1 MYLKSIVVNGFK
13 SFAEKVNIDLSNKV
27 NVVVGPNGS
36 GKSNVVDAISWVLGT
51 QSPGALRTN
60 KMEDV
65 IFAGTEK
72 LSEKGFAEV
81 YLNFV
86 VDPEKFNGSEE
97 ISIGR
102 KLYRDGASEYFMNG
116 LNCRLLD
123 IQEFLSDL
131 GIGKQQHTII
141 SQGQIAEILNSKP
154 EDHRVTIEEAAGILP
169 FKLKKDK
176 ALRRIES
183 GEKEIKRAKDVLRE
197 INKQLKPLK
206 IQAEQAQEHESL
218 NASLLDSKTN
228 LNLLKYNNFNTK
240 ENDSINKLTTISEKL
255 DDISKSSNE
264 AKALKSNLTKE
275 LGQGVS
281 VSSLF
286 KDHSNKLTTKSEQ
299 IKSVAQIATERLD
312 NLNRETIREEKRL
325 TDLQNKVLSNTLT
338 INDLSNKLILKK
350 NTLTDLN
357 KRLDH
362 LNKQINENNKNQ
374 SASLEVNE
382 AILEKDLDYLKGIV
396 NKLETNLLT
405 SEGDL
410 NKWENDR
417 NSTQESMD
425 SFSKLISK
433 KILLKNSFSKVRK
446 NINLIVNREV
456 DVTKENLDI
465 LKAEYKSNV
474 DILNSKIE
482 QQNIISNNSSYKEE
496 LKNQEIILRKNLNSL
511 EEEITSRSNQL
522 VSAAEQIKFLTNEN
536 SELQITIDEIH
547 YAPNNDYK
555 SELESIISKSTALIK
570 VLNKSAHS
578 MLLQADVY
586 EQKHGNKNSRIIEL
600 DNEIEKYNKSYL
612 LLNEEKGNI
621 SIKNAEYSSE
631 KAHYY
636 SSLKNIYGVE
646 NSDIDSFN
654 ADLYNQEELE
664 NEIKIIE
671 NKLENIGVVNYLAK
685 TDFEQLNARH
695 QDISVSIED
704 LTTSKKELL
713 THIKEIEDEI
723 EFRIDSSFNSISV
736 HFGEIFEQLFP
747 GGKGSLELTN
757 KENLLETG
765 IEINVQPKGK
775 KVKKLSLLSGGE
787 RSLAAIAFLFAIF
800 KSFPSPFYILD
811 EVEAA
816 LDDANLHRMINLLNY
831 VRDDAQFIIVTH
843 QQQTMHA
850 GDVLYGVTM
859 EPGSG
864 SRIFIKTKSEFENL
878 ISNEGKKNE

>member
-51 QSPGALRTN
+51 QSPGTLRTN

-72 LSEKGFAEV
+72 LAEKGFAEV

-102 KLYRDGASEYFMNG
+102 KLFRDGASEYFMNG

-183 GEKEIKRAKDVLRE
+183 GDKEIKRAKDVLRE

-206 IQAEQAQEHESL
+206 IQAEQAQAHETLSG
-218 NASLLDSKTN
+218 SLLENKTNINILKYKIFNEKETAINNELKTTIEQLEEVNKSTDEAKSLKTN
-228 LNLLKYNNFNTK
+228 LT
-240 ENDSINKLTTISEKL
+240 S
-255 DDISKSSNE
+255 
-264 AKALKSNLTKE
+264 E

-286 KDHSNKLTTKSEQ
+286 KDYSNKLSTKSEQ
-299 IKSVAQIATERLD
+299 VKSVAQIATERLD
-312 NLNRETIREEKRL
+312 NLERESIREEKRL
-325 TDLQNKVLSNTLT
+325 IELQNKVLTNTLT
-338 INDLSNKLILKK
+338 INDLSNKLISKK
-350 NTLTDLN
+350 DNLTNLN
-357 KRLDH
+357 QNLEY
-362 LNKQINENNKNQ
+362 LNVQLNENNKNQ

-382 AILEKDLDYLKGIV
+382 AILEKDLDYLKGIIS
-396 NKLETNLLT
+396 KLELNITDSENEFQKWDKDKILSSELL
-405 SEGDL
+405 
-410 NKWENDR
+410 
-417 NSTQESMD
+417 D
-425 SFSKLISK
+425 SHSSLISK
-433 KILLKNSFSKVRK
+433 KIILKGSFSKVRK
-446 NINLIVNREV
+446 NITSIFDRELE
-456 DVTKENLDI
+456 VTKKNLEKI
-465 LKAEYKSNV
+465 KLEYKNNV
-474 DILNSKIE
+474 DILNSKVE
-482 QQNIISNNSSYKEE
+482 QQNSISNNSSYKDE
-496 LKNQEIILRKNLNSL
+496 LKIQEVSLRQKLKQL
-511 EEEITSRSNQL
+511 EDEITSISNQL

-536 SELQITIDEIH
+536 SDLQLTIDEIH
-547 YAPNNDYK
+547 YAPDHNYK
-555 SELESIISKSTALIK
+555 TELENIIDKSTTLISI
-570 VLNKSAHS
+570 LNKSAES
-578 MLLQADVY
+578 MLQQANVY
-586 EQKHGNKNSRIIEL
+586 EQKHGNKNIKITEL
-600 DNEIEKYNKSYL
+600 DSQIEDLNKNYL
-612 LLNEEKGNI
+612 SLNEQKGNL
-621 SIKNAEYSSE
+621 SIKKAEYSSE

-636 SSLKNIYGVE
+636 STLINMYGVE
-646 NSDIDSFN
+646 TEVIDSFIPSQHSQN
-654 ADLYNQEELE
+654 EIE
-664 NEIKIIE
+664 NEIRTIE
-671 NKLENIGVVNYLAK
+671 QKLENIGVVNYLAK
-685 TDFEQLNARH
+685 TDYEQLDTRH
-695 QDISVSIED
+695 QEITNSIED
-704 LTTSKKELL
+704 LTSSKKELL
-713 THIKEIEDEI
+713 VHIKEIEDEI
-723 EFRIDSSFNSISV
+723 EFRIDSSFNSISI
-736 HFGEIFEQLFP
+736 HFTEIFEQLFP

-831 VRDDAQFIIVTH
+831 VKDDAQFIIVTH

-850 GDVLYGVTM
+850 GDILYGVTM

-864 SRIFIKTKSEFENL
+864 SRIFIKTKSEFESL
-878 ISNEGKKNE
+878 IANEVNKDE

>member
-51 QSPGALRTN
+51 QSPGTLRTN

-72 LSEKGFAEV
+72 LAEKGFAEV

-102 KLYRDGASEYFMNG
+102 KLFRDGASEYFMNG

-183 GEKEIKRAKDVLRE
+183 GDKEIKRAKDVLRE

-206 IQAEQAQEHESL
+206 IQAEQAQAHETLSK
-218 NASLLDSKTN
+218 SLLENKTNINILKYKIFNEKEVGISNELQTTIEHLEEVNKSTDEAKSLKTN
-228 LNLLKYNNFNTK
+228 LT
-240 ENDSINKLTTISEKL
+240 S
-255 DDISKSSNE
+255 
-264 AKALKSNLTKE
+264 E

-286 KDHSNKLTTKSEQ
+286 KDYSNKLSTKSEQ
-299 IKSVAQIATERLD
+299 VKSVAQIATERLD
-312 NLNRETIREEKRL
+312 NLERESIREEKRL
-325 TDLQNKVLSNTLT
+325 IELQNKVLTNTLT
-338 INDLSNKLILKK
+338 INDLSNKLISKK
-350 NTLTDLN
+350 DNLTNLN
-357 KRLDH
+357 QNLEY
-362 LNKQINENNKNQ
+362 LNVQLNENNKNQ

-382 AILEKDLDYLKGIV
+382 AILEKDLDYLKGIIS
-396 NKLETNLLT
+396 KLEVNITDSEHEYQKWDKDKIVSSELL
-405 SEGDL
+405 
-410 NKWENDR
+410 
-417 NSTQESMD
+417 D
-425 SFSKLISK
+425 SHSSLISK
-433 KILLKNSFSKVRK
+433 KIILKSSFSKVRK
-446 NINLIVNREV
+446 NITSIFDRELE
-456 DVTKENLDI
+456 VTRNNLDKI
-465 LKAEYKSNV
+465 KLEYKNNV
-474 DILNSKIE
+474 DILNSKVE
-482 QQNIISNNSSYKEE
+482 QQESISNNSSYKDE
-496 LKNQEIILRKNLNSL
+496 LKIQEVSLRQKLKQL
-511 EEEITSRSNQL
+511 EDEITSISNQL

-536 SELQITIDEIH
+536 SDLQLTIDEIH
-547 YAPNNDYK
+547 YAPDHNYK
-555 SELESIISKSTALIK
+555 TDLENIIDKSTTLISI
-570 VLNKSAHS
+570 LNKSSES
-578 MLLQADVY
+578 MLLQANVY
-586 EQKHGNKNSRIIEL
+586 EQKHGNKNIKITEL
-600 DNEIEKYNKSYL
+600 DNQIENLNKNYL
-612 LLNEEKGNI
+612 SLNEQKGNL
-621 SIKNAEYSSE
+621 SIKKAEYSSE

-636 SSLKNIYGVE
+636 STLINMYGVE
-646 NSDIDSFN
+646 TEVIDSFITSQHSQN
-654 ADLYNQEELE
+654 EIE
-664 NEIKIIE
+664 NEIRTIE
-671 NKLENIGVVNYLAK
+671 QKLENIGVVNYLAK
-685 TDFEQLNARH
+685 TDYEQLDTR
-695 QDISVSIED
+695 QQEISNSIED
-704 LTTSKKELL
+704 LTSSKKELL
-713 THIKEIEDEI
+713 VHIKEIEDEI
-723 EFRIDSSFNSISV
+723 EFRIDSSFNSISL
-736 HFGEIFEQLFP
+736 HFTEIFEQLFP

-831 VRDDAQFIIVTH
+831 VKDDAQFIIVTH

-850 GDVLYGVTM
+850 GDILYGVTM

-864 SRIFIKTKSEFENL
+864 SRIFIKTKSEFESL
-878 ISNEGKKNE
+878 IANEVNKDE

>member
-13 SFAEKVNIDLSNKV
+13 SFAERVNIDLSNKV

-86 VDPEKFNGSEE
+86 VDADKFNGSEE

-154 EDHRVTIEEAAGILP
+154 EDHRITIEEAAGILP

-183 GEKEIKRAKDVLRE
+183 GDKEIKRAKDVLRE

-206 IQAEQAQEHESL
+206 IQAEQAQAHESL
-218 NASLLDSKTN
+218 NVSLLEHKTN
-228 LNLLKYNNFNTK
+228 LNMLKYTIFDIK
-240 ENDSINKLTTISEKL
+240 EKDISIQLDEITNKLKNVVSATE
-255 DDISKSSNE
+255 D
-264 AKALKSNLTKE
+264 AKKLKSNLTSE

-281 VSSLF
+281 ISSLF
-286 KDHSNKLTTKSEQ
+286 KDYSNKLSTKSEQ
-299 IKSVAQIATERLD
+299 VKSVAQIATERLD
-312 NLNRETIREEKRL
+312 NLERESIREEKRL
-325 TDLQNKVLSNTLT
+325 SDLQNKVLANTLT
-338 INDLSNKLILKK
+338 INDLSNKLITRK
-350 NTLTDLN
+350 NTLTELN
-357 KRLDH
+357 QNLES

-382 AILEKDLDYLKGIV
+382 AILEKDLDYLKDIV
-396 NKLETNLLT
+396 SKLEVNLSA
-405 SEGDL
+405 SEETF
-410 NKWENDR
+410 NKWQQDKESTKSLLEKH
-417 NSTQESMD
+417 NS
-425 SFSKLISK
+425 LISNK
-433 KILLKNSFSKVRK
+433 FTLKSSFSKVRK
-446 NINLIVNREV
+446 NINSIIDREV
-456 DVTKENLDI
+456 DTTKINLDV
-465 LKAEYKSNV
+465 LKLEYNKKL
-474 DILNSKIE
+474 DILNSKID
-482 QQNIISNNSSYKEE
+482 QQNIISNNTSYKEE
-496 LKNQEIILRKNLNSL
+496 LKNQEVSLRAKLKSL
-511 EEEITSRSNQL
+511 EDEITSRSNQL

-536 SELQITIDEIH
+536 SDLQLTIDEIH
-547 YAPNNDYK
+547 YAPDTDYK
-555 SELESIISKSTALIK
+555 NKLENIIAESTKLIQILNTSSE
-570 VLNKSAHS
+570 S
-578 MLLQADVY
+578 MLSQADLY
-586 EQKHGNKNSRIIEL
+586 EQKHGNKNSKISEL
-600 DNEIEKYNKSYL
+600 DDEIESLNKTYIS
-612 LLNEEKGNI
+612 LNDEKSNL
-621 SIKNAEYSSE
+621 SIQKAEYSSE
-631 KAHYY
+631 KAHHY
-636 SSLKNIYGVE
+636 STLVNMYGIEMRQIQGFDPELHNQNEME
-646 NSDIDSFN
+646 NDIRSI
-654 ADLYNQEELE
+654 EEQ
-664 NEIKIIE
+664 IE
-671 NKLENIGVVNYLAK
+671 KIGVVNYLAK
-685 TDFEQLNARH
+685 TDYEQLDARH
-695 QDISVSIED
+695 QEISASIED
-704 LTTSKKELL
+704 LTSSKKELL
-713 THIKEIEDEI
+713 LHIKEIEDEI

-736 HFGEIFEQLFP
+736 HFAEIFEQLFP

-831 VRDDAQFIIVTH
+831 VKDDAQFIIVTH

-850 GDVLYGVTM
+850 GDILYGVTM

-878 ISNEGKKNE
+878 IANESNIDE

>member
-51 QSPGALRTN
+51 QSPGTLRTN

-72 LSEKGFAEV
+72 LAEKGFAEV

-102 KLYRDGASEYFMNG
+102 KLFRDGASEYFMNG

-183 GEKEIKRAKDVLRE
+183 GDKEIKRAKDVLRE

-206 IQAEQAQEHESL
+206 IQAEQAQAHETLSG
-218 NASLLDSKTN
+218 SLLENKTNINILKYKIFNEKETGISNELKTTIEQLEEVNKSTDEAKSLKTN
-228 LNLLKYNNFNTK
+228 LT
-240 ENDSINKLTTISEKL
+240 S
-255 DDISKSSNE
+255 
-264 AKALKSNLTKE
+264 E

-286 KDHSNKLTTKSEQ
+286 KDYSNKLSTKSEQ
-299 IKSVAQIATERLD
+299 VKSVAQIATERLD
-312 NLNRETIREEKRL
+312 NLERESIREEKRL
-325 TDLQNKVLSNTLT
+325 IELQNKVLTNTLT
-338 INDLSNKLILKK
+338 INDLSNKLISKK
-350 NTLTDLN
+350 DNLTNLN
-357 KRLDH
+357 QNLEY
-362 LNKQINENNKNQ
+362 LNVQLNENNKNQ

-382 AILEKDLDYLKGIV
+382 AILEKDLDYLKGIIS
-396 NKLETNLLT
+396 KLELNITDSENEFQKWDKDKILSSELL
-405 SEGDL
+405 
-410 NKWENDR
+410 
-417 NSTQESMD
+417 D
-425 SFSKLISK
+425 SHSSLISK
-433 KILLKNSFSKVRK
+433 KIILKGSFSKVRK
-446 NINLIVNREV
+446 NITSIFDRELE
-456 DVTKENLDI
+456 VTKKNLEKI
-465 LKAEYKSNV
+465 KLEYKNNV
-474 DILNSKIE
+474 DILNSKVE
-482 QQNIISNNSSYKEE
+482 QQNSISNNSSYKDE
-496 LKNQEIILRKNLNSL
+496 LKIQEVSLRQKLKQL
-511 EEEITSRSNQL
+511 EDEITSISNQL

-536 SELQITIDEIH
+536 SDLQLTIDEIH
-547 YAPNNDYK
+547 YAPDHNYK
-555 SELESIISKSTALIK
+555 TELENIIDKSTTLISI
-570 VLNKSAHS
+570 LNKSAES
-578 MLLQADVY
+578 MLLQANVY
-586 EQKHGNKNSRIIEL
+586 EQKHGNKNIKITEL
-600 DNEIEKYNKSYL
+600 DNQIENLNKNYL
-612 LLNEEKGNI
+612 SLNEQKGNL
-621 SIKNAEYSSE
+621 SIKKAEYSSE

-636 SSLKNIYGVE
+636 STLINMYGVE
-646 NSDIDSFN
+646 TEVIDSFIPSQHSQN
-654 ADLYNQEELE
+654 EIE
-664 NEIKIIE
+664 NEIRTIE
-671 NKLENIGVVNYLAK
+671 QKLENIGVVNYLAK
-685 TDFEQLNARH
+685 TDYEQLDTRH
-695 QDISVSIED
+695 QEITNSIED
-704 LTTSKKELL
+704 LTSSKKELL
-713 THIKEIEDEI
+713 VHIKEIEDEI
-723 EFRIDSSFNSISV
+723 EFRIDSSFNSISI
-736 HFGEIFEQLFP
+736 HFTEIFEQLFP

-831 VRDDAQFIIVTH
+831 VKDDAQFIIVTH

-850 GDVLYGVTM
+850 GDILYGVTM

-864 SRIFIKTKSEFENL
+864 SRIFIKTKSEFESL
-878 ISNEGKKNE
+878 IANEVNKDE

>member
-13 SFAEKVNIDLSNKV
+13 SFAERVNIDLSNKV

-86 VDPEKFNGSEE
+86 VDADKFNGSEE

-154 EDHRVTIEEAAGILP
+154 EDHRITIEEAAGILP

-183 GEKEIKRAKDVLRE
+183 GDKEIKRAKDVLRE

-206 IQAEQAQEHESL
+206 IQAEQAQAHESL
-218 NASLLDSKTN
+218 NVSLLERKTN
-228 LNLLKYNNFNTK
+228 LNMLKYTIFDNK
-240 ENDSINKLTTISEKL
+240 EKDISIQLDEITNKLKNVVSATE
-255 DDISKSSNE
+255 D
-264 AKALKSNLTKE
+264 AKKLKSNLTSE

-281 VSSLF
+281 ISSLF
-286 KDHSNKLTTKSEQ
+286 KDYSNKLSTKSEQ
-299 IKSVAQIATERLD
+299 VKSVAQIATERLD
-312 NLNRETIREEKRL
+312 NLERESIREEQRL
-325 TDLQNKVLSNTLT
+325 SDLQNKVLANTLT
-338 INDLSNKLILKK
+338 INDLSNKLITRKD
-350 NTLTDLN
+350 TLTDLN
-357 KRLDH
+357 QNLES

-382 AILEKDLDYLKGIV
+382 AILEKDLDYLKDIV
-396 NKLETNLLT
+396 SKLEVNLSA
-405 SEGDL
+405 SEETF
-410 NKWENDR
+410 NKWQQDKESTKSLLEKH
-417 NSTQESMD
+417 NS
-425 SFSKLISK
+425 LISNK
-433 KILLKNSFSKVRK
+433 FTLKSSFSKVRK
-446 NINLIVNREV
+446 NINSIIDREV
-456 DVTKENLDI
+456 DTTKINLDV
-465 LKAEYKSNV
+465 LKLEYNKKL
-474 DILNSKIE
+474 DILNSKID
-482 QQNIISNNSSYKEE
+482 QQNIISNNTSYKEE
-496 LKNQEIILRKNLNSL
+496 LKNQEVSLRAKLKSL
-511 EEEITSRSNQL
+511 EDDITSRSNQL

-536 SELQITIDEIH
+536 SDLQLTIDEIH
-547 YAPNNDYK
+547 YAPDTDYK
-555 SELESIISKSTALIK
+555 NELENIIAESTKLIQI
-570 VLNKSAHS
+570 LNTSSES
-578 MLLQADVY
+578 MLSQADLY
-586 EQKHGNKNSRIIEL
+586 EQKHGNKNSKISEL
-600 DNEIEKYNKSYL
+600 DHEIESLNKTYIS
-612 LLNEEKGNI
+612 LNDEKSNL
-621 SIKNAEYSSE
+621 SIQKAEYSSE
-631 KAHYY
+631 KAHHY
-636 SSLKNIYGVE
+636 STLLNMYGIEMRQIQGFDPELHNQNEME
-646 NSDIDSFN
+646 NDIRSI
-654 ADLYNQEELE
+654 EEQ
-664 NEIKIIE
+664 IE
-671 NKLENIGVVNYLAK
+671 KIGVVNYLAK
-685 TDFEQLNARH
+685 TDYEQLDARH
-695 QDISVSIED
+695 QEISASIED
-704 LTTSKKELL
+704 LTSSKKELL
-713 THIKEIEDEI
+713 LHIKEIEDEI

-736 HFGEIFEQLFP
+736 HFAEIFEQLFP

-831 VRDDAQFIIVTH
+831 VKDDAQFIIVTH

-850 GDVLYGVTM
+850 GDILYGVTM

-878 ISNEGKKNE
+878 IANESNIDE

>member
-13 SFAEKVNIDLSNKV
+13 SFAERVNIDLSNKV

-86 VDPEKFNGSEE
+86 VDADKFNGSEE

-154 EDHRVTIEEAAGILP
+154 EDHRITIEEAAGILP

-183 GEKEIKRAKDVLRE
+183 GDKEIKRAKDVLRE

-206 IQAEQAQEHESL
+206 IQAEQAQAHESL
-218 NASLLDSKTN
+218 NVSLLQHKTN
-228 LNLLKYNNFNTK
+228 LNMLKYTIFNNK
-240 ENDSINKLTTISEKL
+240 EKDLSIQLNEVTNKLKNVVSATEDAKKL
-255 DDISKSSNE
+255 KT
-264 AKALKSNLTKE
+264 NLTSE

-281 VSSLF
+281 ISSLF
-286 KDHSNKLTTKSEQ
+286 KDYSNKLSTKSEQ
-299 IKSVAQIATERLD
+299 VKSVAQIATERLD
-312 NLNRETIREEKRL
+312 NLERESIREEKRL
-325 TDLQNKVLSNTLT
+325 SDLQNKVLANTLT
-338 INDLSNKLILKK
+338 INDLSNKLITRK
-350 NTLTDLN
+350 NTLTELN
-357 KRLDH
+357 QNLES

-382 AILEKDLDYLKGIV
+382 AILEKDLDYLKDIV
-396 NKLETNLLT
+396 SKLEVNLSA
-405 SEGDL
+405 SEETF
-410 NKWENDR
+410 NKWQQDKESTKSLLEKH
-417 NSTQESMD
+417 NS
-425 SFSKLISK
+425 LISNK
-433 KILLKNSFSKVRK
+433 FTLKSSFSKVRK
-446 NINLIVNREV
+446 NINSIIDREV
-456 DVTKENLDI
+456 DTTKINLDV
-465 LKAEYKSNV
+465 LKLEYNKKL
-474 DILNSKIE
+474 DILNSKID
-482 QQNIISNNSSYKEE
+482 QQNIISNNTSYKEE
-496 LKNQEIILRKNLNSL
+496 LKNQEVSLRAKLKSL
-511 EEEITSRSNQL
+511 EDDITSRSNQL

-536 SELQITIDEIH
+536 SDLQLTIDEIH
-547 YAPNNDYK
+547 YAPDTDYK
-555 SELESIISKSTALIK
+555 NELENIIAESTKLIQI
-570 VLNKSAHS
+570 LNTSSES
-578 MLLQADVY
+578 MLSQADLY
-586 EQKHGNKNSRIIEL
+586 EQKHGNKNSKISEL
-600 DNEIEKYNKSYL
+600 DDEIESLNKTYIS
-612 LLNEEKGNI
+612 LNDEKSNL
-621 SIKNAEYSSE
+621 SIQKAEYSSE
-631 KAHYY
+631 KAHHY
-636 SSLKNIYGVE
+636 STLVNMYGIEMRQIQGFDPELHNQNEME
-646 NSDIDSFN
+646 NDIRSI
-654 ADLYNQEELE
+654 EEQ
-664 NEIKIIE
+664 IE
-671 NKLENIGVVNYLAK
+671 KIGVVNYLAK
-685 TDFEQLNARH
+685 TDYEQLDARH
-695 QDISVSIED
+695 QEISASIED
-704 LTTSKKELL
+704 LTSSKKELL
-713 THIKEIEDEI
+713 LHIKEIEDEI

-736 HFGEIFEQLFP
+736 HFAEIFEQLFP

-831 VRDDAQFIIVTH
+831 VKDDAQFIIVTH

-850 GDVLYGVTM
+850 GDILYGVTM

-878 ISNEGKKNE
+878 IANESNIDE

>member
-13 SFAEKVNIDLSNKV
+13 SFAEKVNIELSNKV

-51 QSPGALRTN
+51 QSPGTLRTN

-72 LSEKGFAEV
+72 LVEKGFAEV

-102 KLYRDGASEYFMNG
+102 KLFRDGASEYFMNG

-183 GEKEIKRAKDVLRE
+183 GDKEIKRAKDVLRE

-206 IQAEQAQEHESL
+206 IQAEQAQAHETLSK
-218 NASLLDSKTN
+218 SLLENKTNINILKYKIFKEKETGISSELQTTIKDLEEVNKSTDEAKSLKTN
-228 LNLLKYNNFNTK
+228 LT
-240 ENDSINKLTTISEKL
+240 S
-255 DDISKSSNE
+255 
-264 AKALKSNLTKE
+264 E

-286 KDHSNKLTTKSEQ
+286 KDYSNKLSTKSEQ
-299 IKSVAQIATERLD
+299 VKSVAQIATERLD
-312 NLNRETIREEKRL
+312 NLERESIRQEKRL
-325 TDLQNKVLSNTLT
+325 SDLQNKVLTNTLT
-338 INDLSNKLILKK
+338 INDLSNKLISKK
-350 NTLTDLN
+350 DNLTNLN
-357 KRLDH
+357 QNLEY
-362 LNKQINENNKNQ
+362 LNVQLNENNKNQ

-382 AILEKDLDYLKGIV
+382 AILEKDLDYLKRIIS
-396 NKLETNLLT
+396 KLEVNITDRENEYQKWDKDKIVSSELL
-405 SEGDL
+405 
-410 NKWENDR
+410 
-417 NSTQESMD
+417 D
-425 SFSKLISK
+425 SHSSLISK
-433 KILLKNSFSKVRK
+433 KIILKSSFSKVRK
-446 NINLIVNREV
+446 NISSIFDRELE
-456 DVTKENLDI
+456 VTRNNLDKI
-465 LKAEYKSNV
+465 KLEYKNNV
-474 DILNSKIE
+474 DILNSKVE
-482 QQNIISNNSSYKEE
+482 QQESISNNSSYKDE
-496 LKNQEIILRKNLNSL
+496 LKNQEVSLRQNLKQL
-511 EEEITSRSNQL
+511 EDEITSISNQL

-536 SELQITIDEIH
+536 SDLQLTIDEIH
-547 YAPNNDYK
+547 YAPDHNYK
-555 SELESIISKSTALIK
+555 TELENIIDKSTTLISI
-570 VLNKSAHS
+570 LNKSSES
-578 MLLQADVY
+578 MLLQANVY
-586 EQKHGNKNSRIIEL
+586 EQKHGNKNIKITEL
-600 DNEIEKYNKSYL
+600 DNQIENLNKKYLS
-612 LLNEEKGNI
+612 LNDQKGNL
-621 SIKNAEYSSE
+621 SIKKAEYSSE

-636 SSLKNIYGVE
+636 STLINMYGVE
-646 NSDIDSFN
+646 TEVIDSFISSQYSQN
-654 ADLYNQEELE
+654 EIE
-664 NEIKIIE
+664 NEIRTIE
-671 NKLENIGVVNYLAK
+671 QKLENIGVVNYLAK
-685 TDFEQLNARH
+685 TDYEQLDTRH
-695 QDISVSIED
+695 REISNSIED
-704 LTTSKKELL
+704 LTSSKKELL
-713 THIKEIEDEI
+713 VHIKEIEDEI
-723 EFRIDSSFNSISV
+723 EFRIDSSFNSISL
-736 HFGEIFEQLFP
+736 HFTEIFEQLFP

-757 KENLLETG
+757 KENLLDTG

-831 VRDDAQFIIVTH
+831 VKDDAQFIIVTH

-850 GDVLYGVTM
+850 GDILYGVTM

-864 SRIFIKTKSEFENL
+864 SRIFIKTKSEFESL
-878 ISNEGKKNE
+878 IANEVNKDE

>member
-218 NASLLDSKTN
+218 NASLLESKTN
-228 LNLLKYNNFNTK
+228 LNLLKYENFNTK
-240 ENDSINKLTTISEKL
+240 ENESINKLTTISEKL

-325 TDLQNKVLSNTLT
+325 SDLQNKVLTNTLT

-350 NTLTDLN
+350 NSLTDLN
-357 KRLDH
+357 KSLEN

-396 NKLETNLLT
+396 NKLETNLIT

-600 DNEIEKYNKSYL
+600 DNEIEEYNKSYI

-646 NSDIDSFN
+646 NNDIDSFN
-654 ADLYNQEELE
+654 SDLYSQDELE

-685 TDFEQLNARH
+685 TDFEQLNTRH

>member
-13 SFAEKVNIDLSNKV
+13 SFAERVNIDLSNKV

-86 VDPEKFNGSEE
+86 VDADKFNGSEE

-154 EDHRVTIEEAAGILP
+154 EDHRITIEEAAGILP

-183 GEKEIKRAKDVLRE
+183 GDKEIKRAKDVLRE

-206 IQAEQAQEHESL
+206 IQAEQAQAHESL
-218 NASLLDSKTN
+218 NVSLLQHKTN
-228 LNLLKYNNFNTK
+228 LNMLKYTIFDNK
-240 ENDSINKLTTISEKL
+240 EKDIFIQLDEVTNKLKNVVSATE
-255 DDISKSSNE
+255 D
-264 AKALKSNLTKE
+264 AKKLKSNLTSE

-281 VSSLF
+281 ISSLF
-286 KDHSNKLTTKSEQ
+286 KDYSNKLSTKSEQ
-299 IKSVAQIATERLD
+299 VKSVAQIATERLD
-312 NLNRETIREEKRL
+312 NLERESIREEKRL
-325 TDLQNKVLSNTLT
+325 SDLQNKVLANTLT
-338 INDLSNKLILKK
+338 INDLSNKLITRK
-350 NTLTDLN
+350 NILTELN
-357 KRLDH
+357 QNLES

-382 AILEKDLDYLKGIV
+382 AILEKDLDYLKDIV
-396 NKLETNLLT
+396 SKLEDNLSA
-405 SEGDL
+405 SEETFNQWQQDKESTKSL
-410 NKWENDR
+410 LEKH
-417 NSTQESMD
+417 NS
-425 SFSKLISK
+425 LISNK
-433 KILLKNSFSKVRK
+433 FRLKSSFSKVRK
-446 NINLIVNREV
+446 NINSIIDREV
-456 DVTKENLDI
+456 DTTKDNLDV
-465 LKAEYKSNV
+465 LKLEYNKKL
-474 DILNSKIE
+474 DILNSKID
-482 QQNIISNNSSYKEE
+482 QQNIISNNTSYKEE
-496 LKNQEIILRKNLNSL
+496 LKNQEISLRAKLKSL
-511 EEEITSRSNQL
+511 EDEITSRSNQL

-536 SELQITIDEIH
+536 SDLQLTIDEIH
-547 YAPNNDYK
+547 YAPDTDYRN
-555 SELESIISKSTALIK
+555 ELENIITESTKLIQI
-570 VLNKSAHS
+570 LNTSSES
-578 MLLQADVY
+578 MLSQADLY
-586 EQKHGNKNSRIIEL
+586 EQKHGNKNSKISEL
-600 DNEIEKYNKSYL
+600 DDEIESLNKTYIS
-612 LLNEEKGNI
+612 LNDEKSNL
-621 SIKNAEYSSE
+621 SIHKAEYSSE
-631 KAHYY
+631 KAHHY
-636 SSLKNIYGVE
+636 STLVNMYGLE
-646 NSDIDSFN
+646 MTQIESFEPE
-654 ADLYNQEELE
+654 LHNQNKIE
-664 NEIKIIE
+664 NEIRSIE
-671 NKLENIGVVNYLAK
+671 EQIEKIGVVNYLAK
-685 TDFEQLNARH
+685 TDYEQLDARH
-695 QDISVSIED
+695 QEISASIED
-704 LTTSKKELL
+704 LTSSKKELL
-713 THIKEIEDEI
+713 LHIKEIEDEI

-736 HFGEIFEQLFP
+736 HFAEIFEQLFP

-831 VRDDAQFIIVTH
+831 VKDDAQFIIVTH

-850 GDVLYGVTM
+850 GDILYGVTM

-878 ISNEGKKNE
+878 IANESSSDE